1 MIDLGALKMS
11 IFVDKE
17 KAQND
22 LTDFGNS
29 TKSLGGELK
38 SFIGGA
44 GKAAVTGIAAV
55 GTAAVGAAASVYK
68 MATDAATTVDRIDK
82 LSAKIGLSKEGF
94 QEWDYILGQNGA
106 SIEGLQMGLKTLV
119 SQMDSAASGTASA
132 QETFQKL
139 GLTWEDGNGKL
150 KDQETMMN
158 EVLFSLASMEN
169 GTEKARLATE
179 LFGRSGSELM
189 PMLNNG
195 AEGMEELRE
204 QAHNLGLIMSDETVN
219 AGVHLG
225 DTIDDVKKSFSAVV
239 TKIGGEV
246 MPVIQSLLDWL
257 LQYMPQIQAVLSV
270 VFTFVGEFVGKVI
283 DWLQNLIGTVKD
295 WASNNQ
301 ESVERIK
308 SFFEDLWQFLG
319 GVIQLIVDIIKEF
332 CGICK
337 GLWEQYGEDLMKIL
351 GPVWE
356 GLKTIVNTVL
366 EHIRNLLSVFKHL
379 FTGDWKG
386 LWEDIKNIFTNIWDG
401 IVNLVPRLL
410 DGIINVFKLSFDGFK
425 NAGKAMF
432 GAVWEGLKEIWNS
445 ICSWVTDKVN
455 WLVDKLAFWRKGKDE
470 VDTDGSHRTGL
481 REVPY
486 DGYIAELHK
495 GEMVLTA
502 SEAQRYPAQN
512 EKQTTY
518 NVSVVNNSPKALTEK
533 ESAKE
538 FRRSMKQLAFAN

>member
-44 GKAAVTGIAAV
+44 GKVAVTGIAAV

-119 SQMDSAASGTASA
+119 LQMDSAASGTASA

-257 LQYMPQIQAVLSV
+257 LQYMFYGFLLNMW
-270 VFTFVGEFVGKVI
+270 VFGKL
-283 DWLQNLIGTVKD
+283 D
-295 WASNNQ
+295 
-301 ESVERIK
+301 E
-308 SFFEDLWQFLG
+308 
-319 GVIQLIVDIIKEF
+319 
-332 CGICK
+332 K
-337 GLWEQYGEDLMKIL
+337 GLSAYVPKFISEEEKKQIMATPKE
-351 GPVWE
+351 E
-356 GLKTIVNTVL
+356 G
-366 EHIRNLLSVFKHL
+366 
-379 FTGDWKG
+379 
-386 LWEDIKNIFTNIWDG
+386 
-401 IVNLVPRLL
+401 
-410 DGIINVFKLSFDGFK
+410 
-425 NAGKAMF
+425 
-432 GAVWEGLKEIWNS
+432 
-445 ICSWVTDKVN
+445 
-455 WLVDKLAFWRKGKDE
+455 
-470 VDTDGSHRTGL
+470 
-481 REVPY
+481 
-486 DGYIAELHK
+486 
-495 GEMVLTA
+495 
-502 SEAQRYPAQN
+502 
-512 EKQTTY
+512 
-518 NVSVVNNSPKALTEK
+518 
-533 ESAKE
+533 
-538 FRRSMKQLAFAN
+538 